1 MLAQIFKTFGFHSAS
16 QINVN
21 IKIDMVHIVCNI
33 RVPYISNGTSELK
46 ICSSY
51 RYVNLRDTIYHGVI
65 KHIICREYLLITA
78 IHNSF
83 VC

>member
-1 MLAQIFKTFGFHSAS
+1 MLAQIFKTFGFQSAS

-33 RVPYISNGTSELK
+33 RVPYPMEVVKLK

-51 RYVNLRDTIYHGVI
+51 RYVNLRDTIYHGVNI
-65 KHIICREYLLITA
+65 LYAESIC
-78 IHNSF
+78 
-83 VC
+83 